1 MKLNIFP
8 TTIKTDFTTHKIA
21 FHPYFINL
29 YKDSQTDIAFV
40 EEYDENQNSTIYD
53 EFIKKFKHE
62 CLKNG
67 VSEENFNL
75 HLKSIDIESSK
86 KMKYG
91 TPVFVPILPLYCG
104 PNDWII
110 EIEDGWN
117 LFYPH
122 AGHAENS
129 DYDLTS
135 SNWVIK
141 ILKVLF
147 EMDNCKQI
155 LTHMKDSI
163 NFIEK
168 VFGEKVLG
176 KTSFLQQSVD
186 IPDNELKLY
195 PKKDNFTTFLFH
207 GGSVHTPEHF
217 FLRGGLET
225 LNAFI
230 NAYKI
235 NKNIHLKVVY
245 DTRSLNNNITSFMK
259 NHPGITYYEEWQSDE
274 QMKHHRQESDVFL
287 IPAFRIHCMS
297 TLMSLARGNPV
308 ICSDGWGFDEY
319 VYNNYTGLI
328 AKGQK
333 CSWKDDN
340 GLFRESYTLGRGILQ
355 YDLMKNVENS
365 ILKISTNLNLYNN
378 LRMNCV
384 NEYCKNYT
392 NDTRNQV
399 LSRILNNLNFKLTI

>member
-1 MKLNIFP
+1 MKLNVFP
-8 TTIKTDFTTHKIA
+8 QTLGNPNTIA
-21 FHPYFINL
+21 FHPYYKNL
-29 YKDSQTDIAFV
+29 YDDSPENIEFV
-40 EEYDENQNSTIYD
+40 NEYEENQNLTEYEKFVNKFKS
-53 EFIKKFKHE
+53 ECIKK
-62 CLKNG
+62 G
-67 VSEENFNL
+67 ISEDNINKYISSTNVEL
-75 HLKSIDIESSK
+75 SK

-91 TPVFVPILPLYCG
+91 IPVWVSTLPLYFG

-110 EIEDGWN
+110 EIEDCWS

-122 AGHAENS
+122 AGNAENS
-129 DYDLTS
+129 DYNLS
-135 SNWVIK
+135 ESNWVVK
-141 ILKVLF
+141 ILKILF
-147 EMDNCKQI
+147 EMDNCKEI

-163 NFIEK
+163 NFIET

-176 KTSFLQQSVD
+176 KTSFLQQSVN
-186 IPDNELKLY
+186 IPEDELKLY
-195 PKKDNFTTFLFH
+195 LKKDNFTTFLFH

-230 NAYKI
+230 NVYKI

-245 DTRSLNNNITSFMK
+245 DTRSLHGNITSFMK
-259 NHPGITYYEEWQSDE
+259 SHPGITYYEEWQSDD
-274 QMKHHRQESDVFL
+274 QMKYHRQESDIYL

-319 VYNNYTGLI
+319 VYNNYTGLV

-333 CSWKDDN
+333 CSWKDKQ
-340 GLFRESYTLGRGILQ
+340 GLFRESYKLGRAILQ
-355 YDLMKNVENS
+355 PDLMKNVENAM
-365 ILKISTNLNLYNN
+365 LKISTNLNLYNN
-378 LRMNCV
+378 LRMNCI
-384 NEYCKNYT
+384 NEYFKNYT

-399 LSRILNNLNFKLTI
+399 LSRILNNLNFTSSI